1 MNALAYMGTVL
12 LAAFIFSTP
21 FDGFAGEGPGLSLVD
36 AVEMALKNNRVLRAT
51 RRERDAETRRVGQA
65 RAAFFPRVDIIEDFS
80 YSDSPDQVFS
90 GLLGQA
96 SLKQRH
102 LAVGFLN
109 NPTPL
114 TNLGSQVRLEQ
125 PLYRGGKLTANLE
138 LAKASE
144 DASEGV
150 TRRQEQ
156 EVLTGVTEAYYQVL
170 LAEENLGVVDKA
182 MRSAQAHLRRASD
195 LHDQGVVVRSDVL
208 RTEVLVG
215 SLERER
221 IEAENAITIAR
232 SRLGHIIGLERKG
245 FRLTERIKEDALPVD
260 ELNIYFSRALSSRPD
275 LRAADKRVEAAAHS
289 VEVAEADYY
298 PSLGFVTQ
306 FEGNTRKFSSSGE
319 SFAVFVT
326 ARWNLFNG
334 FATQEKAG
342 EARVRLERAK
352 ILREDLAQRV
362 ALEVEEAYLGLLT
375 ARKQVAVARE
385 NVRQG
390 EESLRIIGARYGGG
404 LAGNVDVLDAEAT
417 LKKAEQDL
425 LQAQVNSQVFRSRLD
440 LATGRLR

>member
-1 MNALAYMGTVL
+1 MSAFTYMGTVL
-12 LAAFIFSTP
+12 LAGSIFSAP
-21 FDGFAGEGPGLSLVD
+21 FYGFAAEGPDLSLAD
-36 AVEMALKNNRVLRAT
+36 AVEIALKNNRVLRAT

-65 RAAFFPRVDIIEDFS
+65 RAAFFPRVDIIENFS
-80 YSDSPDQVFS
+80 YSDSPSQVFS
-90 GLLGQA
+90 ALLGQA

-102 LAVGFLN
+102 LAIGFLN

-125 PLYRGGKLTANLE
+125 PLYTGGKLTANLE

-150 TRRQEQ
+150 TRRREQ
-156 EVLTGVTEAYYQVL
+156 EVITRVTEAYYQVL
-170 LAEENLGVVDKA
+170 LAEESLGVVDKA
-182 MRSAQAHLRRASD
+182 MRSAQAHLRRTRNLYD
-195 LHDQGVVVRSDVL
+195 KGLVVRSDVL

-221 IEAENAITIAR
+221 VEAENAITIAR
-232 SRLGHIIGLERKG
+232 SRLGHVIGLKEKG
-245 FRLTERIKEDALPVD
+245 FQLTERIEEDTLPVD
-260 ELNIYFSRALSSRPD
+260 ELNVYFSRSLSSRPD
-275 LRAADKRVEAAAHS
+275 LRAADKEVEAVAHS

-319 SFAVFVT
+319 SFAVFV
-326 ARWNLFNG
+326 AAKWNIFNG
-334 FATQEKAG
+334 FATQERAA
-342 EARVRLERAK
+342 EARTQLERVK
-352 ILREDLAQRV
+352 ILRQDLAQRV
-362 ALEVEEAYLGLLT
+362 TLEVEEAYLGLLT

-385 NVRQG
+385 NVDQAA
-390 EESLRIIGARYGGG
+390 ESLRIIGARYAGG